1 MSELKLQSVSNETVE
16 QLAVLANQAGMTLDE
31 YHQQVLS
38 LWINFTKLSNGAFPD
53 TLPSLANACSQ
64 STALNRNSNGAAA
77 ASIEE
82 SNTTKVSFVEHLLN
96 MPVLEGY
103 ENEDIFARSDESIRD
118 LDL

>member
-38 LWINFTKLSNGAFPD
+38 LWINFTKLSNGA
-53 TLPSLANACSQ
+53 LPSLANACSQ